1 MGEEDVLETGKK
13 EIRKRQFICL
23 LVSSAV
29 FLAVWL
35 SGGQQPLKDG
45 AIHRGDYGEEETEY
59 ELWVSGLEE
68 TEIPITVTVDS
79 RKRQEQE
86 AQEIREQWAEN
97 LPEEVLQKNASLHEV
112 RTNLNL
118 IAYDDEAG
126 LELDWESGDTELIDS
141 FGTVY
146 NESLPPEGK
155 QTTLILTVSDDRGS
169 SRFQIP
175 VTVFP
180 PLLSD
185 SDKKQKELLSAI
197 DELDRV
203 TEESEWMKL
212 PEYFDG
218 KALSYRMERDYS
230 SLLILAI
237 GTGMSVLYGFED
249 KIRQKEKDKKRKEQ
263 LALEYSEIV
272 SKLQIYLG
280 AGMTVRTAWERMARD
295 YEKRLSKQ
303 DRIVSPA
310 YEEAANVCK
319 DLQSGVSEPEAYRR
333 FGRRCGLRPY
343 MKLASLLEQNRKTG
357 LKNLRSLLDEEVA
370 SAYEERRNLAKRQ
383 GEEAATK
390 LLLPLF
396 MMLGIV
402 MVIVAVPAF
411 LSFY

>member
-1 MGEEDVLETGKK
+1 MEAGKK
-13 EIRKRQFICL
+13 EIRKRQCICL
-23 LVSSAV
+23 LASAAV
-29 FLAVWL
+29 FLTVWL
-35 SGGQQPLKDG
+35 SDEQQTLKDG

-68 TEIPITVTVDS
+68 AEIPITVTVNS

-86 AQEIREQWAEN
+86 AREIREQWAEN
-97 LPEEVLQKNASLHEV
+97 LPEEVLQKNTSLHEV

-118 IAYDDEAG
+118 IAYDNATG

-169 SRFQIP
+169 SQFRLP

-185 SDKKQKELLSAI
+185 TDKKQKELLSAI
-197 DELDRV
+197 DEFDHI

-218 KALSYRMERDYS
+218 KTLSYRMERDYS
-230 SLLILAI
+230 SFLILAI
-237 GTGMSVLYGFED
+237 GAVMSVLYGFED
-249 KIRQKEKDKKRKEQ
+249 KIRQKEKEKKRKEQ
-263 LALEYSEIV
+263 LALEYSELV

-280 AGMTVRTAWERMARD
+280 AGMTVRTAWERIAKD
-295 YEKRLSKQ
+295 YERRLSKQ
-303 DRIVSPA
+303 EKIVSPA

-343 MKLASLLEQNRKTG
+343 MKLASLLEQSRKTG